1 MSGIATSIDTRVV
14 TRAKQLLIHDED
26 GFFAE
31 NLSVAEL
38 QQCQGVGDLADLA
51 ADDLTEDER
60 DAFVAAPSAHVRR
73 VDVPPGPLVIYT
85 DVFSYLR
92 TRRDRH
98 AEFADL
104 IDGHVLTV
112 SFATY
117 AEVLAGG
124 YNANLGPRRMEQLRQ
139 ALSGF
144 VVLPYSRAVVE
155 VWAPLH
161 AKLYGQL
168 HNGGAN
174 DLWTAA
180 CALVQ
185 SPPLPVVTNNLN
197 DFRAVA

>member
-1 MSGIATSIDTRVV
+1 M
-14 TRAKQLLIHDED
+14 K
-26 GFFAE
+26 
-31 NLSVAEL
+31 
-38 QQCQGVGDLADLA
+38 A
-51 ADDLTEDER
+51 AD
-60 DAFVAAPSAHVRR
+60 
-73 VDVPPGPLVIYT
+73 VPAGPLVVDT

-92 TRRDRH
+92 TSRGRH
-98 AEFADL
+98 LEFANL
-104 IDGHVLTV
+104 INGHVLTL

-124 YNANLGPRRMEQLRQ
+124 YKANLGQRRMDELRR

-144 VVLPYSRAVVE
+144 VVLPYNRAVAE

-161 AKLYGQL
+161 AKLSGHL

-197 DFRAVA
+197 DYLAVAAQEPGLRLVHPDL

>member
-1 MSGIATSIDTRVV
+1 MR
-14 TRAKQLLIHDED
+14 
-26 GFFAE
+26 
-31 NLSVAEL
+31 
-38 QQCQGVGDLADLA
+38 A
-51 ADDLTEDER
+51 AD
-60 DAFVAAPSAHVRR
+60 
-73 VDVPPGPLVIYT
+73 VPAGPLIVDT

-98 AEFADL
+98 AEFAEL
-104 IDGHVLTV
+104 IGGHVLTV

-117 AEVLAGG
+117 GEILAGG
-124 YNANLGPRRMEQLRQ
+124 HKANLGQRRMDELRR

-155 VWAPLH
+155 AWAPLH
-161 AKLYGQL
+161 AKLSGHL
-168 HNGGAN
+168 HSGGAN

-197 DFRAVA
+197 DFRAIAAQQASLRLVHPDL